1 MEVRGLCIRL
11 LTCVIILLGA
21 HFQRSY
27 TQEDVSDAA
36 FRITT
41 DRLQF
46 FEYESVSFHC
56 EALNGLT
63 QLRGIRNTKEFIPN
77 CDTKRAS
84 ALTCTIKE
92 AYDTDSGVYWCETK
106 RGEKSNTVNIT
117 VTAGSVILESPVMMM
132 EGHTVTLRC
141 RYKTASTNLQADFYK
156 DDIHVERSPENEMT
170 IKNVS
175 KSNEG
180 LYKCI
185 ISGVGASPGSWLAV
199 GVNHPFHRTSPQV
212 RTPLLVAVTILMV
225 ALVLLVLGFLQIRKH
240 RVFYPSVMLCFSS
253 KTPAASQSG
262 EEDQNVSGEDSA
274 DDPDGVTYAV
284 VVLKQRKNKDPADA
298 ADNLSLKTKRSRKP
312 QRERDDD
319 ESSLQPIYST
329 LKTKCES
336 LNTPAA
342 EDSSVTEEEP
352 LYSPVRKATKSRD

>member
-199 GVNHPFHRTSPQV
+199 GV
-212 RTPLLVAVTILMV
+212 
-225 ALVLLVLGFLQIRKH
+225 
-240 RVFYPSVMLCFSS
+240 
-253 KTPAASQSG
+253 
-262 EEDQNVSGEDSA
+262 SGEDSA

-329 LKTKCES
+329 LKTTECES